1 MYIVY
6 NLCVIRSYTFFAEIF
21 QTVFEPSLCS
31 ENLQLYSEVNNGY
44 DNEVATSQGMLLI

>member
-6 NLCVIRSYTFFAEIF
+6 NLCVIKSYKFFAKKF

-31 ENLQLYSEVNNGY
+31 ENLQLCNNEINNEY
-44 DNEVATSQGMLLI
+44 DNEDAIQGMY